1 MPVEQLIIRAGKKPL
16 SPRGIMRRDGYGVN
30 SQPRLVGLARRQW
43 GCGDHTKDSHRYI
56 LTIPYQTD
64 EELDHIIYEDIL
76 AEAHRIAGYPLK
88 AGQCIISTP
97 LPYITFTLSR
107 SGQSGHVR

>member
-16 SPRGIMRRDGYGVN
+16 SPRGIMRMDGYGVN
-30 SQPRLVGLARRQW
+30 SQSRLVGLARRQW
-43 GCGDHTKDSHRYI
+43 GCGDHAKDSHRYI

-76 AEAHRIAGYPLK
+76 AEAHRIADLRNGFVE
-88 AGQCIISTP
+88 ADVISLDDP
-97 LPYITFTLSR
+97 ER
-107 SGQSGHVR
+107 SW